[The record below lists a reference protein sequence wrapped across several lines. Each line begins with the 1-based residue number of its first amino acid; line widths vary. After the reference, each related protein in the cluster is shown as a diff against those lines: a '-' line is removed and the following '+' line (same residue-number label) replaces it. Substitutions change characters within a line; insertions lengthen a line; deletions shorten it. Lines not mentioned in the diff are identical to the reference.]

1 MAPRPQ
7 WHHTMQE
14 ARRQACL
21 AIDFYNR
28 PGDRRSYLD
37 FVVHMHLA
45 WQNLLHA
52 DRMRRNEPIFFREG
66 NGRYVKN
73 PDGTRKTWDLAEC
86 LKREFTDADPVRQN
100 ITFFI
105 GLRNKVEHRFQD
117 AFMATTG
124 PHAHAYVINFEAEL
138 VKRFGK
144 KYSLANELYFPVFLQ
159 ALTPEGVEAHAK
171 ARKKLPQGARTF
183 ITKFEASL
191 DPAVAGSE
199 KFAYRVQLTPI
210 KGPKTDADMALT
222 FISQNDLTEAE
233 VEELKKDG
241 KAGTVFVTEKQRE
254 VGLLDKMLPKAAAQA
269 VEDQI
274 PFEFRTNHFART
286 WKTLKVRPDG
296 KSKHPEK
303 TLAHYCVYVEPI
315 KQHVYTPAYVQ
326 KLVDLLSTEDGYQ
339 QTVGTAPR
347 RKVTKLPAAKR
358 PPARHRP
365 PEPL

>member
-28 PGDRRSYLD
+28 PGERRSYLD

-52 DRMRRNEPIFFREG
+52 DRSRRNEPIFFRQK
-66 NGRYVKN
+66 NGRYLKN

-86 LKREFTDADPVRQN
+86 LKREFTDADPIRQN

-105 GLRNKVEHRFQD
+105 GLRNKIEHRFQD
-117 AFMATTG
+117 AFMASTG

-144 KYSLANELYFPVFLQ
+144 RYSLADELRFPIFVQ
-159 ALTPEGVEAHAK
+159 ALTPESVQAHTK
-171 ARKKLPQGARTF
+171 ARKKLPQTARNY
-183 ITKFEASL
+183 ITKFEADL

-199 KFAYRVQLTPI
+199 RFAYRVLLTPI
-210 KGPKTDADMALT
+210 KGRKTDADMAVT
-222 FISQNDLTEAE
+222 FISQNDLTDAE

-254 VGLLDKMLPKAAAQA
+254 VGLLDKMLPKAAARA

-296 KSKHPEK
+296 NSKHPEK
-303 TLAHYCVYVEPI
+303 TVAHYCLYVEAI
-315 KQHVYTPAYVQ
+315 KAHVYTPAYVQ
-326 KLVDLLSTEDGYQ
+326 KLIELLSTEEGYT
-339 QTVGTAPR
+339 QTVGTPPR
-347 RKVTKLPAAKR
+347 RKVTKLPTTTTT
-358 PPARHRP
+358 PPTTGASSSA
-365 PEPL
+365 